1 MLGVASDGAH
11 NLTGRAAGVETR
23 LWNHM
28 HKDCPLLRIWCG
40 AHQLDLVMEHIM
52 TNVVGDT
59 FLNTMLRFIS
69 HLSCQ
74 QKLIA
79 EMGTTCPR
87 VVN

>member
-1 MLGVASDGAH
+1 M
-11 NLTGRAAGVETR
+11 TGRAAGVVTR
-23 LWNHM
+23 LQKYV